1 MRSSNVQRFTL
12 VELLVVIAVIAILA
26 ALLLPALGKA
36 RETAYRSQCM
46 NSIRQVNSAV
56 GLYCDDYN
64 GQLPVLASPPPT
76 KLLMNY
82 YLTSYLGI
90 KGTTESILR
99 FSCPISYRLN
109 KNIDRYTANA
119 DIFPYYSSGGGS
131 WLDQAAQPGRI
142 DRIREA
148 SRTFT
153 FYCQAASLPAIYSTY
168 INRLKVGH
176 IYSNLGLVHN
186 GSVNIGFIDGHVE
199 SWRGSAGETMDVAH
213 RTSSGGAS
221 TSSLSILWK

>member
-1 MRSSNVQRFTL
+1 MKWNYLRFFTL
-12 VELLVVIAVIAILA
+12 IELLVVIAVIAILA
-26 ALLLPALGKA
+26 SLLLPALGRA
-36 RETAYRSQCM
+36 REMAHRSQCT
-46 NSIRQVNSAV
+46 NSIRQVNAAV

-64 GQLPVLASPPPT
+64 GHLPILASPPPT

-90 KGTTESILR
+90 SGTTQSILK

-109 KNIDRYTANA
+109 KNIDRYTANG
-119 DIFPYYSSGGGS
+119 DIFPYYSSGSGG
-131 WLDQAAQPGRI
+131 WLNLSDQPIRI
-142 DRIREA
+142 DRIRDF

-153 FYCQAASLPAIYSTY
+153 FYCQAASLPGIYSTY

-176 IYSNLGLVHN
+176 VYSNLGLVHN

-199 SWRGSAGETMDVAH
+199 SQHGSTGETLDVAH
-213 RTSSGGAS
+213 RTESGDAS
-221 TSSLSILWK
+221 TSSKSILWK